1 MKTFLKKLQS
11 LHIKL
16 VVVYVLL
23 IIIGMQIIGLY
34 FTNNLEKELTQNFK
48 DNVERQIKQVSYDI
62 RKVYEDKGKD
72 GTVESDVQKII
83 KEYDS
88 RSGIGESQSDIDE
101 IRFIDTDEIIIA
113 ASKSSGEVTTDQKNS
128 DTQIQKALS
137 LGQSNDRI
145 QLRDS
150 GSGKERVWVTNE
162 TVKVDNKVMG
172 VLHVE
177 STIETVYD
185 QLNSINQIFIIGTG
199 LSLLITILLGFFI
212 ARTITK
218 PISDMRNQALEMS
231 KGNYTNRVKVYGG
244 DEIGELALTFNNLSK
259 RVQEAQAN
267 TESEKRR
274 LDSVITNMSDGV
286 IATDRRGRVRII
298 NDMALKMLDMNR
310 DETEGRHVLDVLN
323 LEEHYTLEELQEN
336 NGGIIIDVNEREQ
349 LIVRASFSTI
359 IQDTGFINGYIAV
372 LHDVTEQHHV
382 ENERRE
388 FVANVSHELRT
399 PLTSMRSYIE
409 ALEEGAWTN
418 PELAPQFLTVTREET
433 DRMIRLVNDLL
444 QLSKMDNSNE
454 GLNKE
459 LIDFN
464 MFIHKIINRFEMS
477 EGKTVTFVRDIPKT
491 GIFVEIDPDKMTQVF
506 DNVISNALKYSKG
519 KKRVEFH
526 VKQNM
531 LFNRMTI
538 QIKDNGIGIPLNK
551 VDKIFDRFF
560 RVDKARTRK
569 MGGTG
574 LGLAISKEIVEA
586 HNGRIWANSKE
597 GQGTSVYITLP
608 CEVLDDGDWDV

>member
-1 MKTFLKKLQS
+1 MKAIYKKLQS

-16 VVVYVLL
+16 VVIYVLL

-34 FTNNLEKELTQNFK
+34 FTNNLEKELTKNFK
-48 DNVERQIKQVSYDI
+48 TNINQQIKSINYDI
-62 RKVYEDKGKD
+62 RNVYNENKSSPNKIQK
-72 GTVESDVQKII
+72 EVQKVVD
-83 KEYDS
+83 EYS
-88 RSGIGESQSDIDE
+88 IRTEIDT
-101 IRFIDTDEIIIA
+101 IRFINDSEMIIA
-113 ASKSSGEVTTDQKNS
+113 MSNDSNKDNINQKIN
-128 DTQIQKALS
+128 DKQIQNSLS
-137 LGQSNDRI
+137 LGKTNDRI
-145 QLRDS
+145 KLRDDP
-150 GSGKERVWVTNE
+150 GGKVRVWVKNFPI
-162 TVKVDNKVMG
+162 KDDNKILG
-172 VLHVE
+172 VIHIEE
-177 STIETVYD
+177 SIEPVYA
-185 QLNSINQIFIIGTG
+185 QLMKINSIFIIGTG
-199 LSLLITILLGFFI
+199 LSLLITIILGFFI

-218 PISDMRNQALEMS
+218 PIADMRNQALEMS
-231 KGNYTNRVKVYGG
+231 KGNYTNRVKVYGN

-274 LDSVITNMSDGV
+274 LDSVITHMSDGV
-286 IATDRRGRVRII
+286 IATDRRGRVRIV
-298 NDMALKMLDMNR
+298 NEMALKMLDMNK
-310 DETEGRHVLDVLN
+310 DDVEGRHVLDILAIDA
-323 LEEHYTLEELQEN
+323 HYSLDELQDIA
-336 NGGIIIDVNEREQ
+336 GGIIIDINEKEK

-359 IQDTGFINGYIAV
+359 IQDTGFITGYIAV

-409 ALEEGAWTN
+409 ALEEGAWKDEN
-418 PELAPQFLTVTREET
+418 LAPQFLSVTREET

-444 QLSKMDNSNE
+444 QLSKMDNTDDN
-454 GLNKE
+454 LNKE

-477 EGKTVTFVRDIPKT
+477 EGKNATFIRDIPKN

-506 DNVISNALKYSKG
+506 DNVITNALKYSKG
-519 KKRVEFH
+519 RKKVEFH
-526 VKQNM
+526 VKQNT

-560 RVDKARTRK
+560 RVDKARTRN

-574 LGLAISKEIVEA
+574 LGLAISKEIIEA

-597 GQGTSVYITLP
+597 GYGTSVYITLP
-608 CEVLDDGDWDV
+608 CEVLDDGEWDV

>member
-1 MKTFLKKLQS
+1 MKTLYKKLQS

-16 VVVYVLL
+16 VVIYVLL

-34 FTNNLEKELTQNFK
+34 FTNNLEKELTKNFET
-48 DNVERQIKQVSYDI
+48 NINQQIKSINYDI
-62 RKVYEDKGKD
+62 RNIYKENKKTPNRIQREIQK
-72 GTVESDVQKII
+72 TVDEYALRTEIDTIRYVDNSEVILATSNDSNRESINQKINDSQI
-83 KEYDS
+83 KTS
-88 RSGIGESQSDIDE
+88 
-101 IRFIDTDEIIIA
+101 
-113 ASKSSGEVTTDQKNS
+113 
-128 DTQIQKALS
+128 LS
-137 LGQSNDRI
+137 LGKTNDRVK
-145 QLRDS
+145 LRDDP
-150 GSGKERVWVTNE
+150 GGKVRVWIKNFPI
-162 TVKVDNKVMG
+162 KDNNKILG
-172 VLHVE
+172 VIHVE
-177 STIETVYD
+177 ESIEPVYT
-185 QLNSINQIFIIGTG
+185 QLMKINSIFIIGTG
-199 LSLLITILLGFFI
+199 LSLLITIILGFFI

-231 KGNYTNRVKVYGG
+231 KGNYTNRVKVYGN

-274 LDSVITNMSDGV
+274 LDSVITHMSDGV
-286 IATDRRGRVRII
+286 IATDRRGRVRIV
-298 NDMALKMLDMNR
+298 NEMALKMLDMNK
-310 DETEGRHVLDVLN
+310 DEVEGRHVLDILN
-323 LEEHYTLEELQEN
+323 IEDHYSLDELQDIA
-336 NGGIIIDVNEREQ
+336 GGIIIDLNEKEQ

-359 IQDTGFINGYIAV
+359 IQDTGFITGYIAV

-409 ALEEGAWTN
+409 ALEEGAWKDDD
-418 PELAPQFLTVTREET
+418 LAPQFLSVTREET

-444 QLSKMDNSNE
+444 QLSKMDNTDDH
-454 GLNKE
+454 LNKE

-477 EGKTVTFVRDIPKT
+477 EGKNATFIRNIPKN

-506 DNVISNALKYSKG
+506 DNVITNALKYSKG
-519 KKRVEFH
+519 KKKVEFH
-526 VKQNM
+526 VKQNT

-597 GQGTSVYITLP
+597 GFGTSVYITLP

>member
-1 MKTFLKKLQS
+1 MKKFLKNLQS

-16 VVVYVLL
+16 VLIYVLL

-34 FTNNLEKELTQNFK
+34 FTNNLEKELTDNFK
-48 DNVERQIKQVSYDI
+48 ENVARQVKQIDYDI
-62 RKVYEDKGKD
+62 QKAYQDNGNDENA
-72 GTVESDVQKII
+72 ESEIQNII
-83 KEYDS
+83 DDYSS
-88 RSGIGESQSDIDE
+88 RSGIGESRSDIDE
-101 IRFIDTDEIIIA
+101 IKVVNRDELVV
-113 ASKSSGEVTTDQKNS
+113 ASSKNNGTTPSIQKNN
-128 DTQIQKALS
+128 DTQIQKALT
-137 LGQSNDRI
+137 LGTVNDRI
-145 QLRDS
+145 QLRNV
-150 GSGKERVWVTNE
+150 GSAKERVWVMNE
-162 TVKVDNKVMG
+162 PITVDNSLVG
-172 VLHVE
+172 VIHVE
-177 STIETVYD
+177 STIETIYQ
-185 QLNSINQIFIIGTG
+185 QLNKINQIFIIGTG
-199 LSLLITILLGFFI
+199 LSLIITGILGFFI

-218 PISDMRNQALEMS
+218 PIADMRNQALEMS

-244 DEIGELALTFNNLSK
+244 DEIGELALTFNNLAK

-274 LDSVITNMSDGV
+274 LDSVITHMSDGV
-286 IATDRRGRVRII
+286 IATDRRGRVRIV

-310 DETEGRHVLDVLN
+310 DEIEGRHVLDVLKI
-323 LEEHYTLEELQEN
+323 EEHYSLEELQDN
-336 NGGIIIDVNEREQ
+336 SGGIIMDINEQEH

-409 ALEEGAWTN
+409 ALEEGAWQN

-444 QLSKMDNSNE
+444 QLSKMDNSGE
-454 GLNKE
+454 VLSKE

-464 MFIHKIINRFEMS
+464 MFIHKIINRFEMT
-477 EGKTVTFVRDIPKT
+477 EGKNATFVRDIPKA

-526 VKQNM
+526 VKQNL

-560 RVDKARTRK
+560 RVDKARTRN

-586 HNGRIWANSKE
+586 HDGRIWANSKE

>member
-1 MKTFLKKLQS
+1 MKAIFKKLQS

-16 VVVYVLL
+16 VVIYVLL

-34 FTNNLEKELTQNFK
+34 FTNNLEKELTKNFK
-48 DNVERQIKQVSYDI
+48 TNINQQIKSINYDI
-62 RKVYEDKGKD
+62 RTVYNENKSSPNKIQK
-72 GTVESDVQKII
+72 EVQKVVD
-83 KEYDS
+83 EYAL
-88 RSGIGESQSDIDE
+88 RTEIDT
-101 IRFIDTDEIIIA
+101 IRFINDSEVILATSNDTTKENIN
-113 ASKSSGEVTTDQKNS
+113 QKIN
-128 DTQIQKALS
+128 DKQIQNSLS
-137 LGQSNDRI
+137 LGKTNDRI
-145 QLRDS
+145 KLRDDP
-150 GSGKERVWVTNE
+150 SGKVRVWVKNFPI
-162 TVKVDNKVMG
+162 KDDNKILG
-172 VLHVE
+172 VIHIEE
-177 STIETVYD
+177 SIEPVYA
-185 QLNSINQIFIIGTG
+185 QLMKINSIFIIGTG
-199 LSLLITILLGFFI
+199 LSLLITIILGFFI

-218 PISDMRNQALEMS
+218 PIADMRNQALEMS
-231 KGNYTNRVKVYGG
+231 KGNYTNRVKVYGN

-274 LDSVITNMSDGV
+274 LDSVITHMSDGV
-286 IATDRRGRVRII
+286 IATDRRGRVRIV
-298 NDMALKMLDMNR
+298 NEMALKMLDMNK
-310 DETEGRHVLDVLN
+310 DDVEGRHVLDILAIEAHFS
-323 LEEHYTLEELQEN
+323 LDELQDIA
-336 NGGIIIDVNEREQ
+336 GGIIIDINEKER

-359 IQDTGFINGYIAV
+359 IQDTGFITGYIAV

-409 ALEEGAWTN
+409 ALEEGAWKDEN
-418 PELAPQFLTVTREET
+418 LAPQFLSVTREET

-444 QLSKMDNSNE
+444 QLSKMDNTDDN
-454 GLNKE
+454 LNKE

-477 EGKTVTFVRDIPKT
+477 EGKNATFIRDIPKN

-506 DNVISNALKYSKG
+506 DNVITNALKYSKG
-519 KKRVEFH
+519 RKKVEFH
-526 VKQNM
+526 VKQNT

-574 LGLAISKEIVEA
+574 LGLAISKEIIEA

-597 GQGTSVYITLP
+597 GYGTSVYITLP
-608 CEVLDDGDWDV
+608 CEVLDDGEWDV

>member
-1 MKTFLKKLQS
+1 MKTLYKKLQS

-16 VVVYVLL
+16 VVIYVLL

-34 FTNNLEKELTQNFK
+34 FTNNLEKELTKNFET
-48 DNVERQIKQVSYDI
+48 NINQQIKSINYDI
-62 RKVYEDKGKD
+62 RNIYKENKKTPNRIQREIQK
-72 GTVESDVQKII
+72 TVDEYALRTEIDTIRYVDNSEVILATSNDSNRESINQKINDSQI
-83 KEYDS
+83 KTS
-88 RSGIGESQSDIDE
+88 
-101 IRFIDTDEIIIA
+101 
-113 ASKSSGEVTTDQKNS
+113 
-128 DTQIQKALS
+128 LS
-137 LGQSNDRI
+137 LGKTNDRVK
-145 QLRDS
+145 LRDDP
-150 GSGKERVWVTNE
+150 GGKVRVWIKNFPI
-162 TVKVDNKVMG
+162 KDNNKILG
-172 VLHVE
+172 VIHVE
-177 STIETVYD
+177 ESIEPVYT
-185 QLNSINQIFIIGTG
+185 QLMKINSIFIIGTG
-199 LSLLITILLGFFI
+199 LSLLITIILGFFI

-231 KGNYTNRVKVYGG
+231 KGNYTNRVKVYGN

-274 LDSVITNMSDGV
+274 LDSVITHMSDGV
-286 IATDRRGRVRII
+286 IATDRRGRVRIV
-298 NDMALKMLDMNR
+298 NEMALKMLDMNK
-310 DETEGRHVLDVLN
+310 DEVEGRHVLDILN
-323 LEEHYTLEELQEN
+323 IEEHYSLDELQDIA
-336 NGGIIIDVNEREQ
+336 GGIIIDLNEKER

-359 IQDTGFINGYIAV
+359 IQDTGFITGYIAV

-409 ALEEGAWTN
+409 ALEEGAWKDDN
-418 PELAPQFLTVTREET
+418 LAPQFLSVTREET

-444 QLSKMDNSNE
+444 QLSKMDNTDDH
-454 GLNKE
+454 LNKE

-477 EGKTVTFVRDIPKT
+477 EGKNATFIRDIPKN

-506 DNVISNALKYSKG
+506 DNVITNALKYSKG
-519 KKRVEFH
+519 KKKVEFH
-526 VKQNM
+526 VKQNT

-597 GQGTSVYITLP
+597 GFGTSVYITLP